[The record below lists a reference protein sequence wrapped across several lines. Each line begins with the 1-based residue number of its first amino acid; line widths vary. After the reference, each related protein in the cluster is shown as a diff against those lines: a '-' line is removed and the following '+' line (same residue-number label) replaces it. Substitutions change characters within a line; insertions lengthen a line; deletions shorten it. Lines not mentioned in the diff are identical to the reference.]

1 MKDRDYIETSAMLES
16 IRKMQSAAMNRNTK
30 SGLLKEEKEN
40 DKKDAIAITNDPKF
54 GQEVLKSQQDDFRS
68 VVDGGVEFAA
78 EDENDPESS
87 PLIYIPSD
95 GNLVFSGTIPSLNN
109 LKWQFSLKDSD
120 GLGLF
125 IWADGFRLTKEN
137 IEILNK
143 LQGHYLNW
151 KDYWQKPGKVLDMI
165 GKKNDN

>member
-151 KDYWQKPGKVLDMI
+151 KTQWEQSGSMLDNLGKN
-165 GKKNDN
+165 ND

>member
-16 IRKMQSAAMNRNTK
+16 IRKMQSAAMNRNIK

-151 KDYWQKPGKVLDMI
+151 KDYWQKQGKVLDMI